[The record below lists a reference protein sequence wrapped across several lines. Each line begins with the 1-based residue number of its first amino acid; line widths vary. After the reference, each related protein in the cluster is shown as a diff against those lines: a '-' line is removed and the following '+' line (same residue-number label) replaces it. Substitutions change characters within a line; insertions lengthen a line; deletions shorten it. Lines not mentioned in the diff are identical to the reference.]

1 MGITITNSGQGSV
14 VRFRNLGRGGVMT
27 TSKFEPLL
35 LDTYPNAAASYSFRK
50 LSNSYAGSS
59 IRVRRSSDN
68 AEQDIGFVGRNLDT
82 TSLASFAGYQNLSLY
97 SEDYTNAYWTKNGGS
112 VTLNSTQAPD
122 GNVTGNKFTEDSGNS
137 VHRVYESRT
146 FITGAVYT
154 YSVYLKYI
162 GRRYV
167 MVEQSNSSGIQVIFD
182 IQNGLVA
189 ASVGAAAPL
198 STNVTSV
205 GNGWY
210 RCSITFTYSA
220 SGTTII
226 IGGNNSGTVAALTYT
241 GLNGDAF
248 YIWGSQLNIGFIPQT
263 YQKTTSA
270 TNIQYITTWYDQS
283 GNSRNASMATQANQ
297 PQILIAPE
305 NNVIASSWHERNN
318 YLNTSAFAMGTSI
331 STFWLGKR
339 TGGDPGDCFFGD
351 NDANYDCRTDVAQIQ
366 TGGVTVGNFGLFFT
380 NYRLGSL
387 LRISGGSKAY
397 LNNTQSSTTN
407 TTTLSAAGTRP
418 LSIGRRGLD
427 TGINLQGWI
436 REIIIYNSDQT
447 NNLLGINTNLNS
459 FYSIYPND
467 PDAQAFV
474 SRVNAAGGSLTTTE
488 GVAIDQLVISMK
500 AAGIWSL
507 MKAIYPM
514 VGSTEASCKQ
524 NLVSS
529 NFTGTLTGGWNFSRT
544 GITSTGAGVH
554 FDTGLNPRNETS
566 GFSQH
571 VSMYSRTQNTS
582 LSGVQLGAYD
592 GTAELNLY
600 QYYASIGLKG
610 GSAYVYPSTAVT
622 INNTN
627 TLGLQIVSRTSNTS
641 LKLYFN
647 GSLLNT
653 NTTTETLTRP
663 NRTIYIGASNW
674 TSGANQFTT
683 HENAF
688 TSIGDGLTDQQSSD
702 LYTIVQAFQ
711 TSLSRQV

>member
-1 MGITITNSGQGSV
+1 MGITITNSGQGSM

-27 TSKFEPLL
+27 STKLEPLL
-35 LDTYPNAAASYSFRK
+35 LDTYSNAAAAYSFRK
-50 LSNSYAGSS
+50 LSNYYAGSS

-68 AEQDIGFVGRNLDT
+68 AEQDIGFAGKNLDT
-82 TSLASFAGYQNLSLY
+82 TSLASFAGYQNLTLY
-97 SEDYTNAYWTKNGGS
+97 SEDYTNVYWTKNGGS
-112 VTLNSTQAPD
+112 ITLNSTQAPD

-137 VHRVYESRT
+137 VHRVYESPT
-146 FITGAVYT
+146 FVTGAVYT

-167 MVEQSNSSGIQVIFD
+167 MIEQSNASGIQVIFD

-189 ASVGAAAPL
+189 ASVGAAAPI
-198 STNVTSV
+198 STSVTSV

-210 RCSITFTYSA
+210 RCSLTFTYSVL
-220 SGTTII
+220 GTTII
-226 IGGNNSGTVAALTYT
+226 IGGNNSGTAAALTYT

-248 YIWGSQLNIGFIPQT
+248 YIWGSQLNLGSIAQT

-270 TNIQYITTWYDQS
+270 TNIQYITKWYDQS
-283 GNSRNASMATQANQ
+283 GNARDAVMATTANQ
-297 PQILIAPE
+297 PLVIIAPE
-305 NNVIASSWHERNN
+305 TNAIAASWHQGSN

-331 STFWLGKR
+331 STFWFAKR
-339 TGGDPGDCFFGD
+339 INGVAGSCFFGD
-351 NDANYDCRTDVAQIQ
+351 NNANYDCRSDSVQIQ
-366 TGGVTVGNFGLFFT
+366 GGGVQVGSFGSTFD

-387 LRISGGSKAY
+387 LRISGASKVY
-397 LNNTQSSTTN
+397 INNAINGTN
-407 TTTLSAAGTRP
+407 ATALSAVGTTP
-418 LSIGRRGLD
+418 LSIGKRGLD
-427 TGINLQGWI
+427 TAINLQGMI
-436 REIIIYNSDQT
+436 KEIVVYNSDQT
-447 NNLLGINTNLNS
+447 NNLLGINTNLNL

-467 PDAQAFV
+467 PDGQAFV
-474 SRVNAAGGSLTTTE
+474 SRVNAAGGSLTQIE
-488 GVAIDQLVISMK
+488 GAAIGQLVISMK

-507 MKAIYPM
+507 MRAIYPM

-529 NFTGTLTGGWNFSRT
+529 SFTGTLTGGWNFSRT

-554 FDTGLNPRNETS
+554 FDTGFNPRNETS

-571 VSMYSRTQNTS
+571 LSMYSRTQNTS
-582 LSGVQLGAYD
+582 ISGVQIGCYD

-600 QYYASIGLKG
+600 QYYASVLLKG
-610 GSAYVYPSTAVT
+610 GSVYTYPSTAVT
-622 INNTN
+622 SSDTN
-627 TLGLQIVSRTSNTS
+627 TKGLQIVSRTSNV
-641 LKLYFN
+641 LAKLYFN

-663 NRTIYIGASNW
+663 NRTLYIGASNW
-674 TSGANQFTT
+674 STGATQYAT

-688 TSIGDGLTDQQSSD
+688 TSIGDGLTDQQASD

-711 TSLSRQV
+711 TALSRQV